1 MQSDQMLEDRAFTS
15 CKFTA
20 DIFDADILAP
30 NAISQSFETLVAEMV
45 KSIAA
50 DNLSSL
56 PKTR

>member
-1 MQSDQMLEDRAFTS
+1 MQSDQMLKDRAFTA

-20 DIFDADILAP
+20 DIFAADILAP

-50 DNLSSL
+50 QE
-56 PKTR
+56 RGRQ

>member
-1 MQSDQMLEDRAFTS
+1 MLKDRAFTA

-20 DIFDADILAP
+20 DIFAADILAP

-45 KSIAA
+45 KSKSIAA